1 MDQQKKTKEF
11 IIRYANAMASAPKIT
26 RAFLEEYIIDQE
38 LIEHILFF
46 DSVFP
51 KYQVLADEVIAEGSR
66 VVIRGRMKGRHEGML
81 NGIPPTY
88 RDVEFPLAVGYEIEN
103 DKIVHHWLI
112 ADQMA
117 LMEQLGVMNVPQE

>member
-1 MDQQKKTKEF
+1 MDEQKKTKEF
-11 IIRYANAMASAPKIT
+11 FIRYANAMSTAPKVT
-26 RAFLEEYIIDQE
+26 RELLKEYIADQE

-51 KYQVLADEVIAEGSR
+51 GYEVVVDEMIVEGSR
-66 VVIRGRMKGRHEGML
+66 IVVQARMKGRHEGQL

-88 RDVEFPLAVGYEIEN
+88 RKVEFPFVIRYDIEAE
-103 DKIVHHWLI
+103 KIVSHWLV

-117 LMEQLGVMNVPQE
+117 LMEQLGVVPAPQD

>member
-1 MDQQKKTKEF
+1 MDQEKKTKEF
-11 IIRYANAMASAPKIT
+11 FIRYANAMRTASKIT
-26 RAFLEEYIIDQE
+26 RELLEDYITDQK

-51 KYQVLADEVIAEGSR
+51 GYEVLSDEMVAEGNR
-66 VVIRGRMKGRHEGML
+66 IVIRARMKGRHEGEL

-88 RDVEFPLAVGYEIEN
+88 KNVEFPFVVRYEIEN
-103 DKIVHHWLI
+103 EKITSHWLI

-117 LMEQLGVMNVPQE
+117 LMEQLEVLPAQQE